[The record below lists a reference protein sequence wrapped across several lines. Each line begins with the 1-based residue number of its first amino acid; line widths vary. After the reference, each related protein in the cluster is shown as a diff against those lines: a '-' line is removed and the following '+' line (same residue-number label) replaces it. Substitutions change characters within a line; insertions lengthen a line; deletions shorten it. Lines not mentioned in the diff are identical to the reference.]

1 MNSYAK
7 LNKKKKLNRNI
18 EYWNYL
24 QKKTNS
30 IEFKKKNNTNSNRTG
45 IKINNEFLKHI
56 TNFRYLRSI
65 ITNNC
70 GEMQTVIVKQ
80 AFRECWKTARKMI
93 TDLGGEKTLPS
104 LLWNMLLKL
113 HNPER
118 GQSTANAEY
127 LEKCKPFKIPR
138 IDSIFLVKLFHFI
151 LKFINYQLFCM
162 TLIKERKTYLI
173 NSVIRWKKKSS
184 QGEMIEYITYQ
195 ILESENQE
203 NYLISLQSL

>member
-1 MNSYAK
+1 
-7 LNKKKKLNRNI
+7 
-18 EYWNYL
+18 
-24 QKKTNS
+24 
-30 IEFKKKNNTNSNRTG
+30 
-45 IKINNEFLKHI
+45 
-56 TNFRYLRSI
+56 
-65 ITNNC
+65 
-70 GEMQTVIVKQ
+70 MQTVIVKQ